1 MALKLWVKNHFRE
14 PAQQKEQIIR
24 DMESLQVEM
33 EACEITKEHLIKE
46 IELESTLQKILR
58 QEEEG
63 WRLRS
68 RILWLKG
75 GDQNTKF
82 FQHVRT

>member
-1 MALKLWVKNHFRE
+1 
-14 PAQQKEQIIR
+14 
-24 DMESLQVEM
+24 MEDLQAKM
-33 EACEITKEHLIKE
+33 EEIEITKEHLVEE
-46 IELESTLQKILR
+46 IELETSLQKILR

-75 GDQNTKF
+75 GDQNTKL
-82 FQHVRT
+82 FQN

>member
-1 MALKLWVKNHFRE
+1 MKRVKAALKLWVKNHFRE

-46 IELESTLQKILR
+46 IELEKTLQKILR
-58 QEEEG
+58 
-63 WRLRS
+63 
-68 RILWLKG
+68 
-75 GDQNTKF
+75 
-82 FQHVRT
+82 